1 MDHFLTPDDGT
12 LHGHF
17 SAALASVVVDL
28 KVTAR
33 GRPWHRPFRPP
44 ASTDASTRE
53 RVDHLA

>member
-28 KVTAR
+28 QVTAR
-33 GRPWHRPFRPP
+33 GALAPAIRPP
-44 ASTDASTRE
+44 AWTDASTRE